1 MKCRHCK
8 LDVEQSFLDLGTSPP
23 SNAYLTQAALL
34 APEIYFPLRVLVC
47 TRCWLV
53 QTQDFARADE
63 LFSSDYA
70 YLSSVSQSW
79 LAHAAAYA
87 EMIKERLQLG
97 RNSFVIEV
105 ASNDGYLL
113 RNSRRVNVD
122 VVSDDE
128 VGLLALR
135 CELLRER
142 HPKKLAKNGDSLLL
156 RCDRRTDGR
165 FDTQARNASV
175 PTKSGGSNHTK
186 SCSSSLL
193 FVINRFRQG
202 RLQRRRIPA
211 HIPDELMTR

>member
-23 SNAYLTQAALL
+23 SNAYLTHAALL

-70 YLSSVSQSW
+70 CFSSVSQSW

-87 EMIKERLQLG
+87 EMIKGRLQLG

-135 CELLRER
+135 CELLSER
-142 HPKKLAKNGDSLLL
+142 HTKNS
-156 RCDRRTDGR
+156 RRTGIPSCSAAIAVLTVGSTPKHGMPQFR
-165 FDTQARNASV
+165 RNQV
-175 PTKSGGSNHTK
+175 GPITK